1 VTKNDLPFDEVWGF
15 DCEFISKPGKRP
27 EVLCA
32 AGCELWS
39 SRSFALWGDQLE
51 LLPSFGATALVL
63 NFVANAECACLLSRD
78 RPLPAHIIDLSAEFR
93 NITNGRL
100 VPEGKGLLG
109 ALAYYGL
116 DSIDAKHKDEM
127 RKRIMRGPPFTSEEK
142 LAILKYNLG
151 DASDLLR
158 LLPRMLPHIDL
169 RQALYRGEFVGCLA
183 RMEHRGVPID
193 MDIFPSLADERIW
206 GALRDAMVPVVD
218 AQYGVYVRNSAG
230 EWSFN
235 HGCFEAYLER
245 EGLLDSWPRTETGK
259 LNLTRKTWEDQSRG
273 NPQLEN
279 LRQLR
284 HVRDKMR
291 KVKLTVGADGRN
303 RTVLWPFKAK
313 TSRTQPKAAQWIFSP
328 AVWMRSL
335 IKPGPGQ
342 AVAYIDYSAMEFG
355 IAASLSGD
363 NSMWELYA
371 SGEPYLNFAKRVGM
385 APGGAT
391 KSTHEGLRDRYKVG
405 LLAIQYGQQA
415 EALAGRLGISL
426 FEGYEMLKQHHE
438 LFAQY
443 WKWSDDWLAGA
454 LDTGSMRTCFGW
466 QCATGITE
474 FNERSIRNWPIQA
487 TGAEILRIAIILGT
501 RHGIEILAPVHDAVL
516 IGAPIERI
524 ETDVARM
531 QQIMARASRI
541 VLNPIMGGTYELRTD
556 AKIIRYPDRY
566 ADPRGIEIWKWVQA
580 RLAEQTAAE
589 AAKKETA

>member
-1 VTKNDLPFDEVWGF
+1 MV
-15 DCEFISKPGKRP
+15 
-27 EVLCA
+27 
-32 AGCELWS
+32 
-39 SRSFALWGDQLE
+39 
-51 LLPSFGATALVL
+51 
-63 NFVANAECACLLSRD
+63 
-78 RPLPAHIIDLSAEFR
+78 
-93 NITNGRL
+93 
-100 VPEGKGLLG
+100 
-109 ALAYYGL
+109 
-116 DSIDAKHKDEM
+116 
-127 RKRIMRGPPFTSEEK
+127 
-142 LAILKYNLG
+142 
-151 DASDLLR
+151 R
-158 LLPRMLPHIDL
+158 LLPKMLPHINL

-183 RMEHRGVPID
+183 LIDHRGPPID
-193 MDIFPSLADERIW
+193 MDIFPSLADERTW
-206 GALRDAMVPVVD
+206 GAMRDAMVPAVD
-218 AQYGVYVRNSAG
+218 AHYQVYERNSSG

-235 HGCFEAYLER
+235 HDRFELYLKH
-245 EGLLDSWPRTETGK
+245 EGLLKSWPRTETGK
-259 LNLTRKTWEDQSRG
+259 LDLKRKTWDDQSRG
-273 NPQLEN
+273 HPQLGN

-303 RTVLWPFKAK
+303 RTVLWPFKSK
-313 TSRTQPKAAQWIFSP
+313 TGRTQPKASQWIFSP
-328 AVWMRSL
+328 AVWTRSL

-363 NSMWELYA
+363 NSMWGLYA

-405 LLAIQYGQQA
+405 LLSIQYCQQA

-426 FEGYEMLKQHHE
+426 FEGHEMLKQHHE

-443 WKWSDDWLAGA
+443 WKWSDDWLAHA
-454 LDTGSMRTCFGW
+454 LDTGIMRTCFGW

-516 IGAPIERI
+516 IQAPIDRI

-531 QQIMARASRI
+531 QQVMGRASRI
-541 VLNPIMGGTYELRTD
+541 VLNPTMDGTHELRTD

-566 ADPRGIEIWKWVQA
+566 YDPRGIEIWNWVLEKLTEQA
-580 RLAEQTAAE
+580 AAE